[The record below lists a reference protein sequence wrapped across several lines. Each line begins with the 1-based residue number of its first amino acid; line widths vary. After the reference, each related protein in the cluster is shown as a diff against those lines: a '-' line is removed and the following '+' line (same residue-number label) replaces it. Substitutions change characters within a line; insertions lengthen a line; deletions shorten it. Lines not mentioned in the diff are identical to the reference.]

1 MEFMKTST
9 DKTVVLME
17 AMPYIRLL
25 RGKAVV
31 IKFGGSAMEDPDVS
45 RSILKDVAF
54 MECVGIRPI
63 VVHGGGKAISRKMV
77 AAGLQP
83 KFVNGLRV
91 TDKESVLLVERV
103 LNHEV
108 NVEIVE
114 TLIANGAKAAGL
126 HGPGIIRAEK
136 LKAQGAAG
144 AGEIDLGFVGRV
156 VGVDT
161 AAITACLQADI
172 IPVITP
178 LGRGAD
184 GQVYNINAD
193 DSAAAIAMAINAFK
207 LVFLSDVPG
216 VLRDPK
222 NKDSVIS
229 SLTRTEIESL
239 IRDGT
244 INTGMV
250 PKIQGALSAI
260 AAGVKKVHIIDGHI
274 LHSLLLEIFTDKGVG
289 TEIIN
294 DK

>member
-1 MEFMKTST
+1 MKTLI
-9 DKTVVLME
+9 DKTSVLME
-17 AMPYIRLL
+17 AMPYIRLF

-31 IKFGGSAMEDPDVS
+31 IKFGGSAMENQENS
-45 RSILKDVAF
+45 RSILADIAF
-54 MECVGIRPI
+54 MECVGIQPV
-63 VVHGGGKAISRKMV
+63 VVHGGGKAISRKMTE
-77 AAGLQP
+77 AGLQS

-91 TDKESVLLVERV
+91 TDKESIAVVEHV

-126 HGPGIIRAEK
+126 HGPGIISAEK
-136 LKAQGAAG
+136 LKTRDAKDGS
-144 AGEIDLGFVGRV
+144 EIDLGLVGKV
-156 VGVDT
+156 VAVD
-161 AAITACLQADI
+161 INPIMACLKADI

-184 GQVYNINAD
+184 GQIYNINAD
-193 DSAAAIAMAINAFK
+193 DSATAIAVAINASK

-222 NKDSVIS
+222 KTDSVIS
-229 SLTRTEIESL
+229 SLTRSEIEHLVSAG
-239 IRDGT
+239 I
-244 INTGMV
+244 IHAGMV

-260 AAGVKKVHIIDGHI
+260 AAGVKKVHIIDGHV
-274 LHSLLLEIFTDKGVG
+274 LHSLLLEIFTDKGIG

-294 DK
+294 DN